1 MKTAPSGIVNST
13 SLCPDSRFLVFFCVA
28 CMIPPFE
35 ASISHWKHKF
45 QQHPLFPRPTGLER
59 ETVVSW
65 AVFSVHPSVPGRNT
79 DIPHETEKKLK
90 KLQEQHEDDIRKINE
105 EQCLITYGLLACLK
119 GLQEKGCNGPV
130 TEAINRIQKHL
141 NKQAHDME
149 E

>member
-1 MKTAPSGIVNST
+1 MYIDIETILKLA
-13 SLCPDSRFLVFFCVA
+13 SLIGAIGVIGGLLVA
-28 CMIPPFE
+28 IY
-35 ASISHWKHKF
+35 KF
-45 QQHPLFPRPTGLER
+45 YQ
-59 ETVVSW
+59 
-65 AVFSVHPSVPGRNT
+65 
-79 DIPHETEKKLK
+79 TEKKLK

>member
-1 MKTAPSGIVNST
+1 MYIDIETILKLA
-13 SLCPDSRFLVFFCVA
+13 SLIGAIGVIGGLLVA
-28 CMIPPFE
+28 IY
-35 ASISHWKHKF
+35 KF
-45 QQHPLFPRPTGLER
+45 YQK
-59 ETVVSW
+59 
-65 AVFSVHPSVPGRNT
+65 
-79 DIPHETEKKLK
+79 PHETETKLK

-141 NKQAHDME
+141 NKQAHDLE